1 MAANSGYKRESLHHL
16 AVDESGYACRIRHQH
31 CTVSVSC
38 ESYFVGSQTSKTMGD
53 SPRGMHLRTGSASM
67 IGAETSS
74 AEDYL
79 ARFLTTK
86 LSWKGK
92 YERIF
97 ALTSTRFC
105 TLDPKDFDLTNTWSY
120 AAFVGLDLDPT
131 DDQVF
136 TIAFNGPKKEEQLK
150 LRYKYRSYLVSEFL
164 RLHAAF
170 CTGSPVP
177 GAAPA
182 PAVASIACTKLTRH
196 DTEINCVLD
205 VAVDAILFKQPLASS
220 SSSTN
225 AMPVPLG
232 RYAYT
237 DLDHVTSLAN
247 STTGF
252 VLGYGGKDKIF
263 FSSDRRVVLGLIEKA
278 AGRVGVRLTSR
289 GALTVE
295 SVKEHRRRFGDDG
308 GELMGEFSVQKY
320 SPRYEAPVRRIL
332 RVHTKVVL
340 EIDGTDVVSRTPLK
354 QLFGLVRTGASKSR
368 FEVELVNGQRRM
380 YASRD
385 RDALLASLVDAYGV
399 LAEANDV
406 LSIAPTP
413 SHSGLRL
420 LPRFATED
428 PTETRTFFGDAS
440 IGSMFLKR
448 LAAVGKYT
456 AGTGHRAGVAA
467 GRGLVSIACELNANV
482 PLTGI
487 QYYTKRSII
496 ADALK
501 PLSFQ
506 LRTVATCS
514 PPAPKMAVALLQ
526 CFCRIAT
533 SYYGFLDMLGLPH
546 FIENMVHFLQAEDA
560 LTVYWASLLLQRLS
574 MHKGAGASAVG
585 DDGMEPM
592 ARGSSADAE
601 ISNKRLIF
609 ADAKLLQSLLAPL
622 QLRPNGQLASPLMHL
637 GVLGTLEP
645 ALCSRRAT
653 TDPKDVQVLVT
664 ALVPFYDTLIRLLFR
679 SYCAATVE
687 ACTLLVQT
695 VLELCPIDVAS
706 SIKDA
711 ALREGLVLQ
720 HLYQAIFD
728 AAFDQ
733 RVVSRYLISMWMSHH
748 PPAKKLLS
756 RLLPPGLVSC
766 LEMRLLSQAESYQ
779 LDELE
784 KASFEHHKVS
794 FFNADLSPTQSAS
807 LASRPDDADDDED
820 SFVASMRR
828 PNAASDHA
836 LFEEDVADTIVLPS
850 SMTASTRSEL
860 FPTRSEG
867 ARSNVPDVA
876 LPRLVGKLHS
886 EPRQSPN
893 VYQDPAPRR
902 AHRPTSGVGMHL
914 SLLKR
919 AFVTRRPSTVP
930 SDAAVIKPPEN
941 FRILFHMLQQDH
953 DTVDLLWTGTTRDE
967 LRAALVREIQV
978 FRDHQAHEAR
988 AVWNYEEFRVTYH
1001 SLASALVVDGLH
1013 LRRLVAVQ
1021 ASDDDNDNDD
1031 DEEDTWQPPLHME
1044 DMLLKQP
1051 KRFVSALYKRFLR
1064 EYPYA
1069 EFRGQLVTTTTI
1081 LHVLA
1086 RVAWLYEGQY
1096 TLCAD
1101 DVHHVVTL
1109 LTETRRKDILL
1120 AGLRALR
1127 AITKCPAHAAKL
1139 LSSESAIPWLVQL
1152 AQMAH
1157 VAQRIEHDDAHAS
1170 WCVHLGD
1177 APCTGPLTVAGL
1189 AAAIADIDVKACVFH
1204 VHDGT
1209 SDDCVGRCQPLD
1221 VIPQLRW
1228 ELGLDATIATS
1239 AVAVAHDA
1247 IHIVCDLLHAN
1258 PLLIGTTKVFPT
1270 PAAMR
1275 QTHEHLAKLVPLLAQ
1290 YECPGLAE
1298 HVGHILVTLFDGQ
1311 LPIDDVYL
1319 SGVFY
1324 LLFCYNGSAFA
1335 DFGRFLQLAYAKQV
1349 RPDGTPRAILP
1360 ELLPAAMLLHL
1371 ERLSKHQVAD
1381 LYCTNDIA
1389 TPKVIWNSRM
1399 RATLRD
1405 ACVAHVADFKRALTQ
1420 QIASTYTYAPMAPV
1434 RYADLDDEVYVFGFY
1449 LDQFVRA
1456 IDSGDV
1462 VPLDDASAFLRQL
1475 TVAWRAEVDR
1485 PGASMT
1491 REEAAD
1497 VLGLASPTADWSA
1510 IRAAYKIKATATCPE
1525 YALDDRGQF
1534 DDVQEAFEVL
1544 TAPRP
1549 SLLTPGYDAVR
1560 LRLILQTQVRLCR
1573 FYSTQLYT
1581 GSAFDLFGLL
1591 LAFLQ
1596 EHCTSSARVPSLTTP
1611 REHDELVRLAA
1622 ELLLES
1628 CVVLPAAN
1636 GAALL
1641 AEAKRDVLEDVLT
1654 HCVDHLCV
1662 ASSDVDASLYA
1673 EVASHVVQT
1682 MAMLV
1687 TTPAGRDWVLASDSL
1702 LRDLWRLLWL
1712 FQLRLDDSSA
1722 GYLYRSVRYALE
1734 AIMAM
1739 TESRPLQDKLVTST
1753 GILWHLL
1760 QLLFAYDPSLDV
1772 STSQIVVQ
1780 NTILF
1785 DRHAPPSS
1793 IVEVV
1798 PEAKNVLSDL
1808 ALGVLARLCGI
1819 FQDAPAHMAALELC
1833 SALLTPNGIA
1843 FLRRQKNRH
1852 AFFCMFHGDTTSPHL
1867 LWTSA
1872 LRTEL
1877 GAYLA
1882 PIVGDIESVPSRD
1895 DGVRFR
1901 FAALATH
1908 CVIANVYVGPL
1919 LDVLSSALETPSVDL
1934 VRSLA
1939 LPEAFY
1945 IALFNFVESGKRD
1958 MPAYVGYGL
1967 DDAAILGYRE
1977 VALRILGLLAP
1988 LTPALVEVGVLR
2000 SNSGL
2005 STVMSFVLPPTHAL
2019 FASSALD
2026 VGFAHVVVPVELFDR
2041 FRESTLRLLH
2051 VLGSSE
2057 AIGNALFQADLVV
2070 LLLHAILV
2078 EDDVSA
2084 EMLRVLW
2091 RLVTSAPS
2099 IARFVVESIWMYHLL
2114 LWLFPDASSVT
2125 DHDYGKVMQVPAAE
2139 VVTALASPNSVVSEE
2154 AMNVCIRFVPVTLVY
2169 EIMSAPANV
2178 ERIVQGKY
2186 ESPDLVWNDT
2196 MRAHLRRGL
2205 HRLALLVHQTKG
2217 GDVHDELL
2225 ALDIDYAEVYS
2236 YPVVGD
2242 VYLLLYLENPI
2253 YPLRDPKFFLEC
2265 LAEDYEKIV
2274 GHLLDAPSDAAR
2286 SSFNPD
2292 LVMLR
2297 RQQAQVLPLLTSC
2310 IICVVR
2316 VFPVL
2321 IETLLSLKMHEKAC
2335 GLFVSYQSHHKESRD
2350 DEILVCEQSLL
2361 RLFRVLFTSP
2371 KVVATL
2377 AYSPFNILSRLFAHV
2392 YLRRQGEYHA
2402 EAGFLLECVRRFV
2415 RNFPDNG
2422 DRNSD
2427 RNVVS
2432 IVCSF
2437 NLLES
2442 LLELIEH
2449 PMTLQRVLNPILT
2462 RATIVAILVDL
2473 ENHKTQGT
2481 VAHGILKKSKKWD
2494 KIYRHEPTDAVWN
2507 QPEDKFLTGPAASAD
2522 GMIRQ
2527 YLAQKTPSVSTNTG
2541 PVPPAPSS
2549 GKRKLNVKGF
2559 FGH

>member
-1 MAANSGYKRESLHHL
+1 
-16 AVDESGYACRIRHQH
+16 
-31 CTVSVSC
+31 
-38 ESYFVGSQTSKTMGD
+38 MGD
-53 SPRGMHLRTGSASM
+53 SPRGMHLRAGSASM

-120 AAFVGLDLDPT
+120 AAFVGLDLDAT

-170 CTGSPVP
+170 CAGSPVP

-205 VAVDAILFKQPLASS
+205 VAVDAVIFKQPLASS
-220 SSSTN
+220 SSSSS
-225 AMPVPLG
+225 AIPVPLG

-237 DLDHVTSLAN
+237 DLDHVTTLAH

-263 FSSDRRVVLGLIEKA
+263 FSSDRRAVLGHIEKA
-278 AGRVGVRLTSR
+278 AARVGVRLTSR

-295 SVKEHRRRFGDDG
+295 SVKENRRRFVDDG

-320 SPRYEAPVRRIL
+320 SPRYEAPVRRVL
-332 RVHTKVVL
+332 RVHTKVVI
-340 EIDGTDVVSRTPLK
+340 EMDGPDVVSRTPLK
-354 QLFGLVRTGASKSR
+354 QLFGLVRNGSSKSR
-368 FEVELVNGQRRM
+368 FEIELVNGQRRL

-487 QYYTKRSII
+487 QYYSKRSII

-506 LRTVATCS
+506 LRTVATCA

-546 FIENMVHFLQAEDA
+546 FVENMVHFLQADDA

-574 MHKGAGASAVG
+574 MHKGAGASAIG

-601 ISNKRLIF
+601 IANKRLIF
-609 ADAKLLQSLLAPL
+609 ENATLLHALLAPL
-622 QLRPNGQLASPLMHL
+622 QLRPNGQLTSPLMHL

-748 PPAKKLLS
+748 PAAKKLLS

-766 LEMRLLSQAESYQ
+766 LEMRLLSPAESYQ

-836 LFEEDVADTIVLPS
+836 LFEDDVADTIVLPS
-850 SMTASTRSEL
+850 SLPASTRSEHL

-886 EPRQSPN
+886 EPRESPN

-902 AHRPTSGVGMHL
+902 AHRPASSVGMHL

-919 AFVTRRPSTVP
+919 AFVTRRPSNVP
-930 SDAAVIKPPEN
+930 SDAAVIKPQEN

-953 DTVDLLWTGTTRDE
+953 DTVDLLWTPTTRDE

-1001 SLASALVVDGLH
+1001 SLAAALMVDGLH
-1013 LRRLVAVQ
+1013 LRRLVA
-1021 ASDDDNDNDD
+1021 SHETDNDEDDDDD
-1031 DEEDTWQPPLHME
+1031 DEDTWQPPLHME

-1069 EFRGQLVTTTTI
+1069 EFRGQLATTTTL

-1086 RVAWLYEGQY
+1086 RVTWLYEGQY
-1096 TLCAD
+1096 NLCAD
-1101 DVHHVVTL
+1101 DVHHLLTL

-1120 AGLRALR
+1120 VGLRALR

-1139 LSSESAIPWLVQL
+1139 LSNDAAIPWLVQL
-1152 AQMAH
+1152 VQMAH
-1157 VAQRIEHDDAHAS
+1157 VAQRIEDDDDAAAA

-1189 AAAIADIDVKACVFH
+1189 AAAIAGVDVKTCLFH
-1204 VHDGT
+1204 VHHDGAG
-1209 SDDCVGRCQPLD
+1209 DCVGRCQPLD
-1221 VIPQLRW
+1221 AIPQLRW

-1258 PLLIGTTKVFPT
+1258 PLLMGHTKVFPA

-1275 QTHEHLAKLVPLLAQ
+1275 QTHDHLGGLVPLLAQ
-1290 YECPGLAE
+1290 YERPGLAE

-1311 LPIDDVYL
+1311 LPIHDV
-1319 SGVFY
+1319 
-1324 LLFCYNGSAFA
+1324 GSAFA

-1360 ELLPAAMLLHL
+1360 ELLPAAMLSHL

-1381 LYCTNDIA
+1381 LFCTTDIA
-1389 TPKVIWNSRM
+1389 TPKVIWNTRM

-1405 ACVAHVADFKRALTQ
+1405 ACISHVADFKRRLTQ
-1420 QIASTYTYAPMAPV
+1420 QVAATYSYAPMAPV
-1434 RYADLDDEVYVFGFY
+1434 RYADLDDEVYCFGFY

-1475 TVAWRAEVDR
+1475 TVAWRDEVDR
-1485 PGASMT
+1485 AGASMT
-1491 REEAAD
+1491 SEEAAD
-1497 VLGLASPTADWSA
+1497 VLGLASPTADLRA
-1510 IRAAYKIKATATCPE
+1510 IRAAYKNKATATCPE

-1534 DDVQEAFEVL
+1534 DDVQEAFHVL
-1544 TAPRP
+1544 TSPRP

-1560 LRLILQTQVRLCR
+1560 LRLLLQTQVRLCR
-1573 FYSTQLYT
+1573 VYATQLYN
-1581 GSAFDLFGLL
+1581 GSAFDMFDLL
-1591 LAFLQ
+1591 LGFLQ
-1596 EHCTSSARVPSLTTP
+1596 EHCTASARMPSLTTADQ
-1611 REHDELVRLAA
+1611 HDALVRLAA

-1628 CVVLPAAN
+1628 CIVLPAAN

-1641 AEAKRDVLEDVLT
+1641 AEAKRDVLEEVLS
-1654 HCVDHLCV
+1654 HCVDHVCV
-1662 ASSDVDASLYA
+1662 GEADSSLYA

-1682 MAMLV
+1682 IAMLA
-1687 TTPAGRDWVLASDSL
+1687 TTPAGRDWMLTSESL
-1702 LRDLWRLLWL
+1702 LHDLWRLLWL
-1712 FQLRLDDSSA
+1712 FQQRLDDPTS

-1734 AIMAM
+1734 ALLAM
-1739 TESRPLQDKLVTST
+1739 TEARALQDKLVAST

-1780 NTILF
+1780 KTILF

-1798 PEAKNVLSDL
+1798 AESKNVLGDL

-1833 SALLTPNGIA
+1833 SALLTPNSIA
-1843 FLRRQKNRH
+1843 FLRKQKNRH
-1852 AFFCMFHGDTTSPHL
+1852 AFFTMFHGDTTSPHL
-1867 LWTSA
+1867 IWTSA

-1877 GAYLA
+1877 RAYLA
-1882 PIVGDIESVPSRD
+1882 PIVGDIVSVPSRD
-1895 DGVRFR
+1895 DGIRFR

-1908 CVIANVYVGPL
+1908 CVVATVYVAPL
-1919 LDVLSSALETPSVDL
+1919 LDVLSSATETPSVDL

-1939 LPEAFY
+1939 LSEAFY
-1945 IALFNFVESGKRD
+1945 IALFNFVQTGKRD
-1958 MPAYVGYGL
+1958 LPASVGYDL
-1967 DDAAILGYRE
+1967 DASAMLSYREVALRILASVGYDLDASAMLSYRE

-1988 LTPALVEVGVLR
+1988 LAPALVEVGCLR

-2005 STVMSFVLPPTHAL
+2005 STVMSFVLPPTHSL

-2026 VGFAHVVVPVELFDR
+2026 VGFAHVLVPLEIFDR

-2051 VLGSSE
+2051 VLGGSE
-2057 AIGNALFQADLVV
+2057 TIGNALFQADLVV

-2084 EMLRVLW
+2084 EMLRVLY
-2091 RLVTSAPS
+2091 RLVTAAPS

-2114 LWLFPDASSVT
+2114 LWLFPDPSSVT
-2125 DHDYGKVMQVPAAE
+2125 DHDFGKIMQVPAAD
-2139 VVTALASPNSVVSEE
+2139 VVTALAAPKSVVSEE
-2154 AMNVCIRFVPVTLVY
+2154 AMNVCIRFVPVTLMY
-2169 EIMSAPANV
+2169 EIMSAPLNV

-2205 HRLALLVHQTKG
+2205 HHLALLVHQSKA
-2217 GDVHDELL
+2217 GDVNDELL
-2225 ALDIDYAEVYS
+2225 GLEIDYAEVYS

-2310 IICVVR
+2310 IICVLR

-2321 IETLLSLKMHEKAC
+2321 LETLISLKLHEKAC

-2371 KVVATL
+2371 KVVSAL
-2377 AYSPFNILSRLFAHV
+2377 AYSPYNILSRLFAHV

-2473 ENHKTQGT
+2473 ENHKTQGN
-2481 VAHGILKKSKKWD
+2481 VAHSILKKNKKWD
-2494 KIYRHEPTDAVWN
+2494 KVYRHEPTDAVWT

-2522 GMIRQ
+2522 AMIRQ
-2527 YLAQKTPSVSTNTG
+2527 YLAHKTPSVSTNTG